1 MLGVADERMKI
12 VILFLA
18 SSGIRIGAIPLIK
31 MRNLQENKI
40 IVYES
45 TNEEYYTFIT
55 PECKKAI
62 DFYLDFRSR

>member
-40 IVYES
+40 TVYES

-55 PECKKAI
+55 PERKKAI